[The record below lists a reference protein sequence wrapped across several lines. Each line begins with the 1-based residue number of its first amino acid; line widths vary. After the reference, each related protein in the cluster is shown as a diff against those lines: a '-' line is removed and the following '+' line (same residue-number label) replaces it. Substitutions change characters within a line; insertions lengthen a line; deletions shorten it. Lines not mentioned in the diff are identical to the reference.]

1 MKTSNKLLIAL
12 ALLLIIV
19 PILVIAINVK
29 FNYLPEDK
37 IIKNYESLDK
47 FDAVTPYFKLRKLD
61 KTFEKVN
68 VTASKS
74 TILKITLVESPQNG
88 LKISENES
96 ENLIAVVDAN
106 GVLQISSKAS
116 KDKKMDFL
124 SLVIFAPVIKQL
136 SVTKALQLEINA
148 KIKKLDLNVNNL
160 QSMLFHP
167 NTKIGRLNVSGNHVL
182 NFSQSNNYVDDLN
195 LNLDNSE
202 FRASGT
208 SYKVLTI
215 AIKGYSHIA
224 IEGDKSNRN
233 RYKIDSL
240 SITTQGKSSVVLT
253 DMLVNKAHGDFS
265 DSTAINASA
274 KNLKL
279 LMKN

>member
-37 IIKNYESLDK
+37 IIKNSESLDK

-167 NTKIGRLNVSGNHVL
+167 NT
-182 NFSQSNNYVDDLN
+182 
-195 LNLDNSE
+195 
-202 FRASGT
+202 
-208 SYKVLTI
+208 
-215 AIKGYSHIA
+215 
-224 IEGDKSNRN
+224 
-233 RYKIDSL
+233 
-240 SITTQGKSSVVLT
+240 
-253 DMLVNKAHGDFS
+253 
-265 DSTAINASA
+265 
-274 KNLKL
+274 
-279 LMKN
+279 

>member
-19 PILVIAINVK
+19 PILVIAISVK

-37 IIKNYESLDK
+37 IIKNSESLDK
-47 FDAVTPYFKLRKLD
+47 FDAATPYFKLRKLD

-68 VTASKS
+68 VIASKS
-74 TILKITLVESPQNG
+74 TILKITLVENPKSG
-88 LKISENES
+88 MKISENES
-96 ENLIAVVDAN
+96 ENLVAVVDAN
-106 GVLQISSKAS
+106 GVLQISSKALG
-116 KDKKMDFL
+116 DKKMDFL

-148 KIKKLDLNVNNL
+148 KTKQLDLNANNL

-215 AIKGYSHIA
+215 AIKGNSHIA

-233 RYKIDSL
+233 KYKIDSL

-253 DMLVNKAHGDFS
+253 DMLVNKARGNFS